1 MDNHEKI
8 DFVTQM
14 LNDIFQID
22 LRTFDNRETIEQ
34 FCQNN
39 KAIDQQSWLNADAFS
54 FILEKGKKNVISY
67 FEDILNVKIIL
78 LYVGDKPVI
87 IGPYLSQAMTIAK
100 CIHLKKM
107 IDNKNINPDDLLVYY
122 GKFPIIPDMQME
134 RIVRGVSH
142 AFDLQDLQEHYTV
155 YKRNTES
162 PEDDKQLAKVS
173 DQNIETHYKIERE
186 YMEAVKRGNIR
197 EAIHLKKLLSQNA
210 AGVWER
216 RITNED
222 HRLGYAINR
231 AMTRIAAYQV
241 GVPAPI
247 IHKITT
253 KEAKSISAAACH
265 KQMESACEAM
275 LKEFCT
281 IIQNMRNEK
290 YSAMVQSIMYSIN
303 NSYQDELSI
312 KGMAEELDISESY
325 MISQF
330 KKETGVTPATYLRTV
345 RLKEAASL
353 LISTNDEIQK
363 ISGLVG
369 IQDANYFVKLF
380 KAEYQMTPGAYRKRY
395 KI

>member
-8 DFVTQM
+8 VFVTQM
-14 LNDIFQID
+14 LKDIFQID
-22 LRTFDNRETIEQ
+22 LCTFDDGKDIEQ

-39 KAIDQQSWLNADAFS
+39 KAIEQQSWLNPDALAI
-54 FILEKGKKNVISY
+54 ILEKGKRNVISY

-78 LYVGDKPVI
+78 LYVNDNPII

-100 CIHLKKM
+100 CIQLKKL

-122 GKFPIIPDMQME
+122 GRFPVIPEMQME
-134 RIVRGVSH
+134 RIISGVNH

-155 YKRNTES
+155 YRRNTES
-162 PEDDKQLAKVS
+162 SEDDKQLARVS
-173 DQNIETHYKIERE
+173 DHNIETHYKIERE
-186 YMEAVKRGNIR
+186 YMESIKKGNIR

-241 GVPAPI
+241 GVPAPL

-253 KEAKSISAAACH
+253 KEAKSISAASSH
-265 KQMESACEAM
+265 KQMEKACEAM
-275 LKEFCT
+275 IKEFCA
-281 IIQNMRNEK
+281 IIQNLKNEK

-303 NSYQDELSI
+303 NSYQEELSI

-325 MISQF
+325 MINQF
-330 KKETGVTPATYLRTV
+330 KKETGVTPATYLRNV

-353 LISTNDEIQK
+353 LISTNEEIQK
-363 ISGLVG
+363 ICGLVG